1 MRTFNWVDALLIP
14 IPLEEVLVSQVP
26 LTLLL
31 LADALVF
38 SLEVLPATQA
48 LVVVEYDGAYR
59 LLSPVLPY
67 DVLIDALLQVTGVEL
82 RHPDAGRVE
91 DGPAAR
97 LVGRVVGA
105 REAGGEVGRASRGAG
120 EQAGGGEGP
129 RRWGWPEDGSPE
141 DWSSE

>member
-14 IPLEEVLVSQVP
+14 IPLEEVLVSEVP

-31 LADALVF
+31 LAEALVL

-59 LLSPVLPY
+59 LLGPVLPY
-67 DVLIDALLQVTGVEL
+67 NIFIDALLQVTRVEL

-97 LVGRVVGA
+97 LGGWIVGA
-105 REAGGEVGRASRGAG
+105 REAGGEVGRASRGTG
-120 EQAGGGEGP
+120 EHARRGEGP
-129 RRWGWPEDGSPE
+129 R
-141 DWSSE
+141 